1 MIYLIIWILC
11 GIYTLL
17 QCIRLNHIDFIQGIQ
32 DSFWYMLIITILT
45 ILFFPIW
52 IHLLLIDKKE

>member
-32 DSFWYMLIITILT
+32 DSFWYMLIISILT

-52 IHLLLIDKKE
+52 IHLLLMEKKE

>member
-32 DSFWYMLIITILT
+32 DSFWYMLIISILT